1 MKRVHIFSL
10 KDVEQP
16 VRSTTQADAG
26 STTQAA
32 SGSASVRQ
40 PSQLAP
46 KKKVRG
52 PTMKKAIWNLKSH
65 EKVVV
70 TFNELAQPIGDEANE
85 LTKFLG
91 TLVRMSQHIGI
102 NYKELRKVPDIKKE
116 DLWSIVKVEAENK
129 KRNRSKS
136 DEPHITG
143 SKSFARLCDETQKND
158 GVPPSRGGM
167 YCLTRTYK
175 DGSIVNAKAAKVVA
189 EVKGIREDFMPL
201 VSAVK
206 EHIPGLNFSTI
217 ICRANTNME
226 GDDACNVPNSSL
238 AHNPKN
244 PRSTGA
250 SHHLNNST
258 SNATSAHSKNSRSN
272 ATRPHPKN
280 PTSGTSSHPKNH
292 TSGPRPRNPTSG
304 NEDGLERR
312 SSIRLELNLQTERN
326 PEKKLD
332 RGSD

>member
-1 MKRVHIFSL
+1 
-10 KDVEQP
+10 
-16 VRSTTQADAG
+16 
-26 STTQAA
+26 
-32 SGSASVRQ
+32 
-40 PSQLAP
+40 
-46 KKKVRG
+46 
-52 PTMKKAIWNLKSH
+52 
-65 EKVVV
+65 
-70 TFNELAQPIGDEANE
+70 
-85 LTKFLG
+85 
-91 TLVRMSQHIGI
+91 
-102 NYKELRKVPDIKKE
+102 
-116 DLWSIVKVEAENK
+116 
-129 KRNRSKS
+129 
-136 DEPHITG
+136 
-143 SKSFARLCDETQKND
+143 
-158 GVPPSRGGM
+158 
-167 YCLTRTYK
+167 
-175 DGSIVNAKAAKVVA
+175 A

-292 TSGPRPRNPTSG
+292 TSGPRPRNPTSDSFG
-304 NEDGLERR
+304 SSYWKIENPGRLIDVLDYLHKTYSIYKLERR